1 MVKNRE
7 NAGTKHL
14 SNSNA
19 FIQCSNTM
27 DNVYENIDDYNPN
40 RKRKNLIMFDD
51 MIADIKTKNYLLDA
65 EN

>member
-14 SNSNA
+14 SNSNT

-51 MIADIKTKNYLLDA
+51 MIADIKTKNCLLDA